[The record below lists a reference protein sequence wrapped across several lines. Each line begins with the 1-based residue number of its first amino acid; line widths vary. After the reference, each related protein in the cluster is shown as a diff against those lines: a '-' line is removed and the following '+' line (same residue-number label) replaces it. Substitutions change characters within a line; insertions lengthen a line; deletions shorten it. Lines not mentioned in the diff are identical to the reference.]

1 MDPISNMLISMK
13 NGAMVSK
20 ETVVVPHSK
29 IKLAILECLKRANF
43 IDDVKALVKRDR
55 PMIEITLRYVD
66 GKSKISDVK
75 RISKQ
80 SRRMYAGI
88 RDIKSV
94 KNGFGVTVFSTP
106 KGILTDKEAKKEQVG
121 GEVLFEI
128 W

>member
-1 MDPISNMLISMK
+1 MK

-29 IKLAILECLKRANF
+29 IKLAILECLKRAHF

-75 RISKQ
+75 RVSKQ
-80 SRRMYAGI
+80 SRRMYAGV